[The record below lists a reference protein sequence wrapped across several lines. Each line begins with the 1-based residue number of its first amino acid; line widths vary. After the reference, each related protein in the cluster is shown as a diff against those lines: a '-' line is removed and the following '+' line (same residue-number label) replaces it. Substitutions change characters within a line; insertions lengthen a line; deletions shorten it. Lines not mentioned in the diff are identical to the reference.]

1 MLKVI
6 TDQASIKKYTRLF
19 VKKFKP
25 FIDETIN
32 VKLGH
37 QGASLP
43 AKVLWSKKLGI
54 WLYPH
59 TINEVRYWN
68 AFGRG
73 KPKEAG
79 ILSTTAAINFPWQ
92 GIDRKTGGAFASDA
106 WGNIFVIHRGKIGGG
121 KKGVGKSLFDQSYR
135 GVWSF
140 MEDGDA
146 ITQVAVIG
154 ALNSGRFAL
163 QAALFVKK
171 VEKFKLKPAEVNSTQ
186 TEINFAE
193 ISFREDFLG
202 DAPSNACGEILAA
215 CDSDLVVMNLANLL
229 SRWKYRIGNDAH
241 CQLFLI
247 NPSNGKISHIFVVL
261 ADIKEKSV
269 MAAAGKLLLQSAD
282 DEGSSLPII
291 VLPQDGI
298 NAYEQELEKINISVI
313 GYRLEGERIIFPDLG
328 KIKLDQNP

>member
-6 TDQASIKKYTRLF
+6 TDQTDIKKYTRLF

-25 FIDETIN
+25 YIDETVK

-54 WLYPH
+54 WLFSH
-59 TINEVRYWN
+59 AINEVRYWN
-68 AFGRG
+68 AFGLG

-92 GIDRKTGGAFASDA
+92 GIDRKTGGAFARDA
-106 WGNIFVIHRGKIGGG
+106 RGNIFVIHRGKIGGG
-121 KKGVGKSLFDQSYR
+121 KKGVGKSLFEHNYR

-154 ALNSGRFAL
+154 SLNSGRFAV
-163 QAALFVKK
+163 QVALFVKK
-171 VEKFKLKPAEVNSTQ
+171 VEKMKLKPAEVNATQ
-186 TEINFAE
+186 IEINFAE

-202 DAPSNACGEILAA
+202 NAASFASGEILTS
-215 CDSDLVVMNLANLL
+215 CDGDLVVMNLANLL
-229 SRWKYRIGNDAH
+229 TRWKFRVGNDA
-241 CQLFLI
+241 CRQLFLI
-247 NPSNGKISHIFVVL
+247 NPSNGKISHNFEAL
-261 ADIKEKSV
+261 ADIEEKSV
-269 MAAAGKLLLQSAD
+269 MAAAGKLMLLSAA
-282 DEGSSLPII
+282 DEGSSLPIM
-291 VLPQDGI
+291 VLPEDGI
-298 NAYEQELEKINISVI
+298 NTYAQELEKINIAVI